1 MTCFS
6 RIPSLVTSVL
16 SVFTSSGENIWKVM
30 LKQRNIIGPWGFG
43 KLNWVSPFE
52 KSISLE
58 SPKSWWIYIY
68 ILLMVY
74 TRSKGWYLGLISFS
88 WSLWRMDDWPIFKPI
103 KWKLWYCWLQTWK
116 NFSNC
121 HSDLGSS
128 PKATLKLTAFEISN
142 SVAYKHRRHT
152 YIFPF
157 IIY

>member
-68 ILLMVY
+68 IFSSWCTQDL
-74 TRSKGWYLGLISFS
+74 KDGILGLYHSVEASEGWMTGQFLSLLSENYGTADYRLEKISV
-88 WSLWRMDDWPIFKPI
+88 I
-103 KWKLWYCWLQTWK
+103 
-116 NFSNC
+116 
-121 HSDLGSS
+121 
-128 PKATLKLTAFEISN
+128 ATVI
-142 SVAYKHRRHT
+142 
-152 YIFPF
+152 
-157 IIY
+157 